1 MVKYYPIHISHIVL
15 GLIWASSLIAINYIE
30 FALSSITGI
39 NLFWIVIQNSV
50 ISTANSYW
58 LIKTHITPQG
68 AEIESSNPT
77 PKQ

>member
-30 FALSSITGI
+30 FAFSSITGI
-39 NLFWIVIQNSV
+39 SLFWIVLQNSI
-50 ISTANSYW
+50 ISIGNSYW
-58 LIKTHITPQG
+58 LIKTHITPSQ
-68 AEIESSNPT
+68 ATIESSS